1 MAGEGYDE
9 LKLYIHGEWQ
19 SGKSGTSPVFNPAT
33 HELLG
38 HVPLASNEQVS
49 QALESAAD
57 AYRIWSRMTPLA
69 RGAILK
75 RAAELIRERADHIKR
90 QLTLE
95 EGKPLHESHYEVYTS
110 ADYFDWFAE
119 EGKRAYGRTIPS
131 RIAGS
136 RQTVNREPIGPVA
149 AFAPWNFPAITPT
162 RKIAASLA
170 AGCVCIIKPAEE
182 CPSTALAIVRALHD
196 AGLPKGVVNVLFG
209 HPAEISEHLI
219 SSPHIRKISFTGSLP
234 VGRLLGRLA
243 ADQIK
248 PITLE
253 LGGHAPVLVFD
264 DANVDAIIDLSVK
277 AKYRNAGQVCLAPTR
292 FIVQE
297 GVYDRFVNAFV
308 DRTKALNVGDGLDS
322 ETEVGPMANER
333 RLAATSELIEDAIS
347 KGARVRT
354 GGASERNAG
363 YYWNP
368 TVITDLAPDA
378 RLMNEEPFSPIALM
392 APFKTTEQALVEA
405 NRLPY
410 GLAAYVFTNSHKTVH
425 EVTSNVEVAMFG
437 VNQYS
442 ITVAETPFGGIKESG
457 FGSEGGIEGLQGY
470 MVNKYM
476 SEAFM

>member
-1 MAGEGYDE
+1 MTADGYDD
-9 LKLYIHGEWQ
+9 LKLYIHGEWVA
-19 SGKSGTSPVFNPAT
+19 GADGTSPVHNPAT
-33 HELLG
+33 YEQIGL
-38 HVPLASNEQVS
+38 VPLASKEQVDK
-49 QALESAAD
+49 ALQSAAE
-57 AYRIWSRMTPLA
+57 AYRTWSRMSPLA

-75 RAAELIRERADHIKR
+75 KAAQLIRERADHIKR
-90 QLTLE
+90 QLTME

-119 EGKRAYGRTIPS
+119 EGKRAYGRTIPG
-131 RIAGS
+131 RNAGS

-209 HPAEISEHLI
+209 NPAEISEKLI

-243 ADQIK
+243 ADEIK

-264 DANVDAIIDLSVK
+264 DADVDAIIDLSVRS
-277 AKYRNAGQVCLAPTR
+277 KYRNAGQVCLAPTR
-292 FIVQE
+292 FLIQE
-297 GVYDRFVNAFV
+297 GIYDKFVSAFV
-308 DRTKALNVGDGLDS
+308 DRTKALNIGNGLNP
-322 ETEVGPMANER
+322 ETDVGPMANQR
-333 RLAATSELIEDAIS
+333 RLSATSELVEDAIS
-347 KGARVRT
+347 KGAKIRT
-354 GGASERNAG
+354 GGPSERNAG

-368 TVITDLAPDA
+368 TVITDLSPDA
-378 RLMNEEPFSPIALM
+378 RLMNEEPFSPIAML
-392 APFKTTEQALVEA
+392 APFGSMEDALVEA

-410 GLAAYVFTNSHKTVH
+410 GLAAYVFTRSHKTAY

-470 MVNKYM
+470 MVNKYT

>member
-1 MAGEGYDE
+1 MTASGYDE
-9 LKLYIHGEWQ
+9 LKLYIHGEWV
-19 SGKSGTSPVFNPAT
+19 SGAGGDSPVFNPAT
-33 HELLG
+33 LEMIG
-38 HVPLASNEQVS
+38 KVPLASGEQVD
-49 QALESAAD
+49 QALQSAAE
-57 AYRIWSRMTPLA
+57 AYKLWSGMTPLA
-69 RGAILK
+69 RAAILK
-75 RAAELIRERADHIKR
+75 KAADIIRERAEHIKV

-95 EGKPLHESHYEVYTS
+95 EGKPLHESHYEVHTS
-110 ADYFDWFAE
+110 ADYFEWFAE
-119 EGKRAYGRTIPS
+119 EGKRAYGRTVPARS
-131 RIAGS
+131 ANT

-196 AGLPKGVVNVLFG
+196 AGLPKGVVNVLYG
-209 HPAEISEHLI
+209 NPPQISERLI
-219 SSPHIRKISFTGSLP
+219 ASPHIRKISFTGSLP

-264 DANVDAIIDLSVK
+264 DADIDGIMDISVK

-292 FIVQE
+292 FLVQE
-297 GVYDRFVNAFV
+297 GVYDRFVDAFV
-308 DRTKALNVGDGLDS
+308 ERTKALNVGNGLDTA
-322 ETEVGPMANER
+322 TEVGPLANER
-333 RLAATSELIEDAIS
+333 RLSATAELIDDAVS
-347 KGARVRT
+347 KGARVRA
-354 GGASERNAG
+354 GGPSARNAG

-368 TVITDLAPDA
+368 TVVSDLSPDC
-378 RLMNEEPFSPIALM
+378 RLMNEEPFSPVAIM
-392 APFKTTEQALVEA
+392 TPFKSVEDGLVEA

-410 GLAAYVFTNSHKTVH
+410 GLAAYLFTRSHKIAH
-425 EVTSNVEVAMFG
+425 EVASNVEVAMFG

-442 ITVAETPFGGIKESG
+442 ITVAETPFGGIRESG

-470 MVNKYM
+470 MVNKYT
-476 SEAFM
+476 SETFM